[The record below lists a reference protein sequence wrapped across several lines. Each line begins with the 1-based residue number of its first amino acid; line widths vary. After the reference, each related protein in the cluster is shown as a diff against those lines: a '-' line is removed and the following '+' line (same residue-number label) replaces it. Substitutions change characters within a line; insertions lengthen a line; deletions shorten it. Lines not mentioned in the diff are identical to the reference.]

1 MSNLMVD
8 TNVVLDL
15 LAKREPFYDS
25 AAKLFSLADKKKIT
39 LSISSLTFANTSYVL
54 ARLKKADKAREIL
67 RRFRVLAR
75 VLSLDDKIIDL
86 ALNDL
91 NFKDFED
98 GLQYYT
104 ALENGQEM
112 IITRNLS
119 DFKGSRIP
127 VMTPEE
133 YLVSIEWNNHP
144 ET

>member
-1 MSNLMVD
+1 MAD

-25 AAKLFSLADKKKIT
+25 AARLFSLADKKKIT

-54 ARLKKADKAREIL
+54 TRLKKADKAREIL
-67 RRFRVLAR
+67 RRFRVLVR

-112 IITRNLS
+112 IITRDLS

-133 YLVSIEWNNHP
+133 YLVSIE
-144 ET
+144 

>member
-1 MSNLMVD
+1 MNKLLVD

-25 AAKLFSLADKKKIT
+25 AAQLFSLADKKKVA

-54 ARLKKADKAREIL
+54 TRLKTGDKSREIL
-67 RRFRVLAR
+67 RRFRVLVK
-75 VLSLDDKIIDL
+75 VLSLDDKVIDL

-98 GLQYYT
+98 GLQYYS
-104 ALENGQEM
+104 ALENELEI
-112 IITRNLS
+112 IITRDLS
-119 DFKGSRIP
+119 DFKESRIP

-133 YLVSIEWNNHP
+133 YLISIE
-144 ET
+144 

>member
-1 MSNLMVD
+1 MSKLLVD

-25 AAKLFSLADKKKIT
+25 AAKLFSMADKKKVE

-54 ARLKKADKAREIL
+54 TRLKTAAKSREIL
-67 RRFRVLAR
+67 RRFRVLVK
-75 VLSLDDKIIDL
+75 VLTLDEKVIDL

-91 NFKDFED
+91 SFKDFED
-98 GLQYYT
+98 GLQYYS
-104 ALENGQEM
+104 AIENGQEM
-112 IITRNLS
+112 IITRDLN

-133 YLVSIEWNNHP
+133 YLISIE
-144 ET
+144 